1 MAPPTVADVKSF
13 LGLDPMDTFDD
24 AWVDQSLKAAVDYVR
39 DRLPGCNWDMPS
51 PRQRLGL
58 ILLAGRFYE
67 RRGADGNDVNA
78 GYEFGGPI
86 PMIGREIQELLGLG
100 RYFRPVVA

>member
-1 MAPPTVADVKSF
+1 MAPPRTEDVKSF

-24 AWVDQSLKAAVDYVR
+24 AWVDASLKAAVDYVR
-39 DRLPGCNWDMPS
+39 QRRPECNWDMPS
-51 PRQRLGL
+51 PAQRIGL
-58 ILLAGRFYE
+58 IMLAGRFYE
-67 RRGADGNDVNA
+67 RRGADSTDQNA

-100 RYFRPVVA
+100 RYFGPVVA

>member
-1 MAPPTVADVKSF
+1 MAPIKVEDVKSY

-24 AWVDQSLKAAVDYVR
+24 KWVDLALKAAVDYVR
-39 DRLPGCNWDMPS
+39 SKRPDCNWDVPS
-51 PRQRLGL
+51 ASQRAGL
-58 ILLAGRFYE
+58 IMLAARFYE

-100 RYFRPVVA
+100 RYYRPVVA